1 MYSMISAL
9 EVALERNI
17 TGVTLGNIG
26 VGVLLSQISTRGH
39 SLSYLAAY
47 FNDC

>member
-1 MYSMISAL
+1 MRSAL

-17 TGVTLGNIG
+17 TAVTLGNIG
-26 VGVLLSQISTRGH
+26 GLLLSH